1 MKFQRQP
8 LREAIQKEILTRIVS
23 GSLPAGQRI
32 NETHLA
38 EDLGLSRT
46 PLREAMLTLAATGH
60 LASDMGKGFA
70 VPPLRA
76 LEMIQIVEML
86 GALQPL
92 ALKKVMPVSPV
103 SLMELSNLINRARV
117 SLTRNPHGPKAG
129 LTMASLIFNFNEVLF
144 PEKDGELLL
153 VAQVKRLEGL
163 AARYWVTAIS
173 EGLPTEQV
181 VDSLQNLYDV
191 IRLGQK
197 DQASHTWGE
206 HIAKFGKMALE
217 FIRD

>member
-76 LEMIQIVEML
+76 LEMIQVIEML
-86 GALQPL
+86 SALQPL
-92 ALKKVMPVSPV
+92 ALKKVMPVTPV
-103 SLMELSNLINRARV
+103 SLMELSNLINRARMN
-117 SLTRNPHGPKAG
+117 LTRNPQGQKAG
-129 LTMASLIFNFNEVLF
+129 LAIASLAFNYTEVLF
-144 PEKDGELLL
+144 PEKENELIL
-153 VAQVKRLEGL
+153 VTQVKRLEGL
-163 AARYWVTAIS
+163 AARYWVSAVS
-173 EGLPTEQV
+173 EGLPTELM
-181 VDSLQNLYDV
+181 VDSLQSLYDV

-197 DQASHTWGE
+197 DQASQAWHE
-206 HIAKFGKMALE
+206 HITKFGKMAVEHLKA
-217 FIRD
+217 